1 MDYGQQNLIWAY
13 TLVGSLVQNGVQCV
27 VISPGSRSTP
37 LTLACI
43 HHAKLRTWVLPDE
56 RSAAF
61 FALGMTKVT
70 RRPSVVIATSGTA
83 PSNWYPAVIEA
94 AQDAQPLI
102 LLSADRPEELQDCG
116 ENQTI
121 DQTCLFGVFTRAY
134 YALPHVDTTPMG
146 LQRLGELVTRAVDRS
161 HWPLPGPVQIN
172 VPLRE
177 PLVPTESPSINL
189 PPCVSTPTVSYPR
202 LVPRTED
209 ITKLTEWI
217 SGKKGVIVCGR
228 GHYPENFPEA
238 LCELAS
244 RLSWPIFADPLSGLR
259 LGRHDRSKVL
269 GNYDTFLRSAAFC
282 AANRP
287 ERVLRFGH
295 VPTSKALQR
304 YLSQID
310 PGATVLAGFQNSW
323 PDPTRSSSRVFH
335 VSAAALCEHLG
346 TEIKQSIA
354 SGWCE
359 IFVEEERRT
368 AQRLRTLQDRPIE
381 AEVLE
386 RLMIL
391 CPDQS
396 VIFCGNSMVI
406 RDVDSF
412 LGGGD
417 TAVCLV
423 GNRGA
428 SGIDG
433 NVSTIL
439 GMATVSDRPVI
450 GLIGDLALYHDM
462 NGLLAATG
470 LNAVLVVF
478 NNGGGA
484 IFEYLPQAKLSDFE
498 QYWLTPPAL
507 DIAHIAQLYGLR
519 HHRIHNAGRFESAL
533 GASLSTSGV
542 DLIEI
547 VVDRKES
554 VRRHQAYWKEVV

>member
-13 TLVGSLVQNGVQCV
+13 TLVDSLAQNGVRSV

-43 HHAKLRTWVLPDE
+43 HHVKLRTWVLPDE

-61 FALGMTKVT
+61 FALGMTKIT
-70 RRPSVVIATSGTA
+70 RRPSAIIATSGTA
-83 PSNWYPAVIEA
+83 PANWYPAVIEA

-121 DQTCLFGVFTRAY
+121 DQARLFGYFTRAY
-134 YALPHVDTTPMG
+134 YALPHADTTPKS

-161 HWPLPGPVQIN
+161 HWPLPGPVQLN

-177 PLVPTESPSINL
+177 PLVPTETSPFNPS
-189 PPCVSTPTVSYPR
+189 PPLSTPTVSYPC
-202 LVPRTED
+202 LSPRTED
-209 ITKLTEWI
+209 ITGLVEWI
-217 SGKKGVIVCGR
+217 SDKKGVIVCGR
-228 GHYPENFPEA
+228 GHYPDNFPEA

-259 LGRHDRSKVL
+259 FGPHDHSKVL
-269 GNYDTFLRSAAFC
+269 GHYDTYLRSAVFC
-282 AANRP
+282 TAHQP
-287 ERVLRFGH
+287 ERILRFGH

-304 YLSQID
+304 YLSHID
-310 PGATVLAGFQNSW
+310 PGATALMGIQGPWS
-323 PDPTRSSSRVFH
+323 DPTRSSGRVLH
-335 VSAAALCEHLG
+335 LSTLALCEQLG
-346 TEIKQSIA
+346 TAINQSIA

-359 IFVEEERRT
+359 AFLEEERRT
-368 AQRLRTLQDRPIE
+368 AQRLQTLQDRPIE

-391 CPDQS
+391 CPDRS

-406 RDVDSF
+406 RDMDSF
-412 LGGGD
+412 LGGGN
-417 TAVCLV
+417 TALHLV

-439 GMATVSDRPVI
+439 GMAAVSDLPVI

-462 NGLLAATG
+462 NGLLAANG
-470 LNAVLVVF
+470 LSAVLVVF

-519 HHRIHNAGRFESAL
+519 HHRIRNADQFEKAL
-533 GASLSTSGV
+533 LASLSKTGV
-542 DLIEI
+542 DLIE
-547 VVDRKES
+547 VLVDRKES
-554 VRRHQAYWKEVV
+554 VRRHKAYWKAVV